1 MLSDERQLAEEMLFE
16 LENSHFEVVLV
27 PAPEPRHSMHHF
39 MTISGINLTGIVN
52 EELCK
57 NANVEDLLRL
67 GFTQIDDGSGDS
79 RGLSYEFETA
89 GFRVWLDCVFVV
101 HLSRK
106 NPDSDSIKV
115 IVDTLHDLEC
125 LLDWIAD

>member
-1 MLSDERQLAEEMLFE
+1 
-16 LENSHFEVVLV
+16 
-27 PAPEPRHSMHHF
+27 